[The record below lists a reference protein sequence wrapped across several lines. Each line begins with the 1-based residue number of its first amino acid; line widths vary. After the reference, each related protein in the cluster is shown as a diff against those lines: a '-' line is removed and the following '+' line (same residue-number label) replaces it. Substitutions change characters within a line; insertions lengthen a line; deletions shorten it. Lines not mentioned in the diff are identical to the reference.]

1 MKTDDKW
8 RPREALALERVI
20 ASWQGSE
27 EAGSREARGDMATV
41 RRLYG
46 KSPEDDALAASTA
59 MSLLFKAGLRSDCEA
74 HSADGLTDGE
84 RAAVVTLALYAGV
97 GRNIRHQDGGLSVG
111 GAMGVI
117 QRQTVASNNGK
128 DNGDMLSVMKSIVAA
143 QDFRSIVWDVSRALH
158 RLDAGVTVDYAQ
170 LASDLTRVQ
179 AEKNRLKVLLSWTGD
194 YWSEAL
200 DFYDHSKNANDNEEE
215 E

>member
-20 ASWQGSE
+20 TSWQESE
-27 EAGSREARGDMATV
+27 EAGSREARGDLATV

-46 KSPEDDALAASTA
+46 KSPEDDALATASA
-59 MSLLFKAGLRSDCEA
+59 MSLLFKAGLRSDVEA
-74 HSADGLTDGE
+74 HSSDGLTDGE
-84 RAAVVTLALYAGV
+84 RSAVVTLALYAGV
-97 GRNIRHQDGGLSVG
+97 GRNVRHKAGGLSVG

-117 QRQTVASNNGK
+117 QRQTAASNNRK

-143 QDFRSIVWDVSRALH
+143 QDFRSIVWDVSRALR
-158 RLDAGVTVDYAQ
+158 RLDEGVFVDYVQ

-179 AEKNRLKVLLSWTGD
+179 SEKNRLKVLLSWTWD

-200 DFYDHSKNANDNEEE
+200 DFNDHSNNTNDDNEEE
-215 E
+215 